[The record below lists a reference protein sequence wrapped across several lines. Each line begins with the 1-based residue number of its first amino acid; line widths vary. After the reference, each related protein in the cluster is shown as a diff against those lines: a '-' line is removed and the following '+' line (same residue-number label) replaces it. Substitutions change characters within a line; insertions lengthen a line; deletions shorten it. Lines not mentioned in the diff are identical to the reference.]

1 MDKYYIPQH
10 LDMPFKIIL
19 WTLDEVV
26 IFMVPFMTL
35 FFLFNAPISG
45 VVCGI
50 VLVAMLKKL
59 KGEEGHYFLA
69 HIAYWYLPPLVH
81 YKATPHSYI
90 RQYLG

>member
-19 WTLDEVV
+19 WTWDEVTV
-26 IFMVPFMTL
+26 FLAPFAVL
-35 FFLFNAPISG
+35 FFSFNAPLSG
-45 VVCGI
+45 VGCG
-50 VLVAMLKKL
+50 VMLVALLKKV

-69 HIAYWYLPPLVH
+69 HLAYWHLPPFVM
-81 YKATPHSYI
+81 YKATPQSYI